1 MRNITAFLFT
11 CVTSVVFAQDS
22 ITWHGDVALAPWVTF
37 SGVKSCCHDDKL
49 RLELQRWPGN
59 GV

>member
-22 ITWHGDVALAPWVTF
+22 TTWHDVTEW
-37 SGVKSCCHDDKL
+37 GVEGLSLIHI
-49 RLELQRWPGN
+49 
-59 GV
+59 